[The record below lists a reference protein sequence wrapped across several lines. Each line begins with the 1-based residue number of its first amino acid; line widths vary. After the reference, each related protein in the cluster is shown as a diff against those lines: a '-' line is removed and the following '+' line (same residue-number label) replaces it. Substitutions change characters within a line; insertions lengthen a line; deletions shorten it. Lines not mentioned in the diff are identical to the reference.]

1 VKPTCTKAK
10 MTKWCGVFLIM
21 LIVSAFS
28 SQNGFAAVQA
38 ASIENASNVTEFDK
52 ITMVIL
58 EGGNISQKIERITGK
73 SGAKSLTDLR
83 DGSYALVYDDGS
95 LVYYNITTGT
105 PSPDIPGLSS
115 GTNRIAVINRIDEKY
130 RIVFAKLTPTG
141 VGEVAGYV
149 DVDVQVEVPV
159 SEVIPRIY
167 LPGVHYPAGI
177 NMTDLRATFGDN
189 LAVLVGKLGGEAVLV
204 KLPVPIP
211 LEEDYEPTVITF
223 DEADVEEI
231 YHVAY
236 LQDDQNPS
244 ITRVYLNYSG
254 PDGTR
259 LGYFDTSF
267 EMSVPDQ
274 SVTYSIPIDGVV
286 TDMDIDPVEGEL
298 YVLHTGG
305 GVSVYDGELASTG
318 TSFVFDVSPGYAL
331 NGQLTVGPVV
341 PELPQNGLVY
351 LTFILGALIIALR
364 RSSK

>member
-1 VKPTCTKAK
+1 VKPICIKAK
-10 MTKWCGVFLIM
+10 MTKWCGVLLIM

-105 PSPDIPGLSS
+105 PSPDIPGLPS

-159 SEVIPRIY
+159 PEVIPRIY

-177 NMTDLRATFGDN
+177 NMTALRATFGDN
-189 LAVLVGKLGGEAVLV
+189 LAVLVGELGGEAVLV

-211 LEEDYEPTVITF
+211 VEEDYEPTLITF
-223 DEADVEEI
+223 DEEDVEEI

-236 LQDDQNPS
+236 LRNAQDPS
-244 ITRVYLNYSG
+244 NTRVYLNYLG
-254 PDGTR
+254 PDGKR

-267 EMSVPDQ
+267 EMSIPDQ
-274 SVTYSIPIDGVV
+274 TVTYSIPIDDVS
-286 TDMDIDPVEGEL
+286 DMDIDPVERRF
-298 YVLHTGG
+298 YVFHEDEE
-305 GVSVYDGELASTG
+305 VSVYDGELEPQG
-318 TSFVFDVSPGYAL
+318 SFVFEVSPGYVL
-331 NGQLTVGPVV
+331 NRQLTVGPVV
-341 PELPQNGLVY
+341 PELPQNGLAY